1 VISCPRRVTLYP
13 ASWGC
18 EITKSPNDRLQGTLD
33 LLILTAI
40 SRSGPLHGY
49 AIAKYIREHS
59 SEALRIEDGS
69 LYPAIHRMTQQNWL
83 KGEWGLTDSKRPAR
97 IYKMTVLGRKQLEI
111 EEDRWEQF
119 IAAVSRVL
127 QPT

>member
-1 VISCPRRVTLYP
+1 M
-13 ASWGC
+13 
-18 EITKSPNDRLQGTLD
+18 QGTVD

-59 SEALRIEDGS
+59 GDALHIEDGS

-83 KGEWGLTDSKRPAR
+83 KGEWGFTESKRPAR
-97 IYKMTVLGRKQLEI
+97 IYKMTALGRKQLEI

-119 IAAVSRVL
+119 IAAVGACCKPHRRSRCPSGTAFVIRFS
-127 QPT
+127 PHEWTPM